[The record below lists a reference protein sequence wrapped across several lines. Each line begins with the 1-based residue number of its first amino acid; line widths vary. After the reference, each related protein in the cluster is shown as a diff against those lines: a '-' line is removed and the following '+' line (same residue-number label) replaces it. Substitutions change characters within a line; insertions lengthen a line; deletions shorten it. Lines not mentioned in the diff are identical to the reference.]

1 MMKTI
6 LFTRTFAI
14 ALVLVLTATGLWAAG
29 AEEAPTAAADKKYVT
44 DPTTGKVVSAPE
56 YGGTITFAQLPGR
69 WHTDTYLSHTA
80 QFLVDGVVER
90 LGIADWGIDRDI
102 VDFKYDLLNWEAAT
116 GLLAE
121 SWTQPDALTVVFKIR
136 QGVYY
141 HKKAPV
147 NGRELTA
154 KDVEYYYH
162 RHLGLGSGYTEP
174 SPTWGI
180 VTQPIESV
188 TATDKY
194 TVVIKLSEPRYDIVY
209 HLLNDAHSAIYPPEI
224 IEEHGSAED
233 WRTIVGTGPYELT
246 DYVDGSSA
254 TWTKNP
260 DYWRYDE
267 KYPENRLPY
276 VEELRSL
283 LIAEEATKVAGL
295 RTGQIDAVGYWGW
308 AQIKNV
314 DSVESL
320 VQTNPEIMIY
330 PWSSRNESGFLV
342 NMKEPPFNDIRVRR
356 AMQKALNLPEITE
369 TYFKGLG
376 SWEPWGLVG
385 AANKGANNPFDE
397 WPKEIQENY
406 RYDPVEAERLLDEAG
421 YPRDADGIRF
431 KTTLTHPERHDL
443 GHSELAAGYLARI
456 GVDVEIDYVTEGVW
470 NEINRGQK
478 LDDMLSQAW
487 SFDATDP
494 ASQLQ
499 LFGHSDGSINSA
511 GFNDPVFDAMVEA
524 ALASNTFEE
533 RSELAKK
540 ADWYTIENHWY
551 IWAPKN
557 THFNV
562 IQPWIIGYNGEVSI
576 GITTFHGTLVRSW
589 VDQELKAE
597 MGF

>member
-1 MMKTI
+1 M
-6 LFTRTFAI
+6 
-14 ALVLVLTATGLWAAG
+14 
-29 AEEAPTAAADKKYVT
+29 
-44 DPTTGKVVSAPE
+44 
-56 YGGTITFAQLPGR
+56 
-69 WHTDTYLSHTA
+69 
-80 QFLVDGVVER
+80 
-90 LGIADWGIDRDI
+90 
-102 VDFKYDLLNWEAAT
+102 DFKYDLLNWEAAT

-162 RHLGLGSGYTEP
+162 RQLGLGSGYTEP

-188 TATDKY
+188 TATDKN
-194 TVVIKLSEPRYDIVY
+194 TVVIKLSDPRYDIVY

-276 VEELRSL
+276 VEELWSL

-295 RTGQIDAVGYWGW
+295 RTGKIDAVGYWGW

-330 PWSSRNESGFLV
+330 PWSSRNESGFVV

-356 AMQKALNLPEITE
+356 AIQKALNLPEIDE
-369 TYFKGLG
+369 TYFKGYG
-376 SWEPWGLVG
+376 SWEPWGFVG

-397 WPKEIQENY
+397 WPKEIQEYY

-421 YPRDADGIRF
+421 YPRGADGIRF

-470 NEINRGQK
+470 NEISRGQK
-478 LDDMLSQAW
+478 LDDMNSYAW
-487 SFDATDP
+487 SFDSTDP
-494 ASQLQ
+494 AANLQ
-499 LFGHSDGSINSA
+499 QFGHSDGLYNAA
-511 GFNDPVFDAMVEA
+511 GFNDPVFDSMIEA
-524 ALASNTFEE
+524 ALASSTFEE